1 MKKRIFPE
9 LLKKFFP
16 RIYEWNLFRDLNKH
30 RQELVEQRDRFKEEL
45 DTVEGN
51 LKDCKEHLTPSD
63 MTDGYILTHLSML
76 RDAKNYLRHVVDN
89 YDYAIKRH
97 DETVAKMKEAIK

>member
-30 RQELVEQRDRFKEEL
+30 RQELVRQQNKYKEEL
-45 DTVEGN
+45 DIVEGN
-51 LKDCKEHLTPSD
+51 LKHCEEHLTPAD
-63 MTDGYILTHLSML
+63 RRDGYMLSHLGAL
-76 RDAKNYLRHVVDN
+76 RDAKNYLRHVIDN

-97 DETVAKMKEAIK
+97 DEIVAKMKEAIK

>member
-1 MKKRIFPE
+1 MKRRIFPE

-30 RQELVEQRDRFKEEL
+30 RQELVEQQDKYKEEL
-45 DTVEGN
+45 DIVEGN
-51 LKDCKEHLTPSD
+51 LKHCEKHLTPTNR
-63 MTDGYILTHLSML
+63 TDGYILAHLGAL
-76 RDAKNYLRHVVDN
+76 KDARNYLRHVIDN
-89 YDYAIKRH
+89 YDYTIKRH